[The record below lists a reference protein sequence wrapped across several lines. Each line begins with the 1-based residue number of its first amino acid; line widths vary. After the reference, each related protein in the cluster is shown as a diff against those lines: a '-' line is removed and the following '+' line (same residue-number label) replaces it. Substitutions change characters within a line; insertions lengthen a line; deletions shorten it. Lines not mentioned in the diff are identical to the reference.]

1 MNAVALRPSRSTSVR
16 RSRLPAYAIPSRN
29 SAGNRYRSCILMPN
43 TYNSTN
49 STPPHR
55 ARFSSLP
62 LRMNMGSTI
71 TNGSAMATSPTIVK
85 LTLKVAKPRKIS
97 AKVSPAAISA
107 EFQSA
112 LLRLKSITPSAIAPA
127 SPTRPTTSSAVRE
140 STMLPPR
147 WKIIVRVQ
155 PLCVAKK
162 PPSPKP
168 PIISRIVISPVST
181 SGCQPL
187 FCAR

>member
-1 MNAVALRPSRSTSVR
+1 
-16 RSRLPAYAIPSRN
+16 
-29 SAGNRYRSCILMPN
+29 MPN
-43 TYNSTN
+43 TYSSTN
-49 STPPHR
+49 STLPHR

-85 LTLKVAKPRKIS
+85 LALKVAKPRKIS

-112 LLRLKSITPSAIAPA
+112 LLCLKSITPSAIAPA

-187 FCAR
+187 LCAR